1 MSLRK
6 QTFFINF
13 ESYYAL
19 TQSLQC
25 SGDPKTIR
33 LMHNAIRVGI
43 THGDFNGVG
52 YEVIAKAL
60 ADEEITEI
68 CTPVIF
74 GSSELLNQTR
84 KNLQLE
90 TFRFTPVHSAAD
102 AQKGKINI
110 VDVCPKGLEMTPGY
124 PSAEAGEA
132 AVAALEAACDAL
144 EAGQIDFLVTA
155 PINKKTTY
163 GERFPFPGHTEY
175 LEHRLGKDNSKATM
189 ILFDDYIRV
198 ALVTTHKALKDVP
211 ACITKAAVKAK
222 INNLD
227 AALRQDFRMDK
238 PRIAVLSLNPHN
250 GDNGLLGDEE
260 INEIIPAIEESV
272 KEGILAFGPFA
283 ADGFFGTSDFLKY
296 DGIVAMYHDQGL
308 APFKALAK
316 EYGVNYTAGLPF
328 VRTSPDHGTAYSIA
342 GKNEADPTSMRQ
354 AIYQGIDLTR
364 NRRCHAEA
372 TANPLPHL
380 KIERRQKQSEEDS

>member
-1 MSLRK
+1 M
-6 QTFFINF
+6 TP
-13 ESYYAL
+13 
-19 TQSLQC
+19 TDC
-25 SGDPKTIR
+25 PKLIYF
-33 LMHNAIRVGI
+33 MHNAIRVGI
-43 THGDFNGVG
+43 THGDYNGVG
-52 YEVIAKAL
+52 YEVIVKAL
-60 ADEEITEI
+60 ADEEITTL

-74 GSSELLNQTR
+74 GSPELLNQTR
-84 KNLQLE
+84 KELQVE
-90 TFRFTPVHSAAD
+90 NFRFTPIRSAAD
-102 AQKGKINI
+102 AQTGKINI
-110 VDVCPKGLEMTPGY
+110 VDVCRKGIEMTPGY
-124 PSAEAGEA
+124 PAPEAGEA

-144 EAGQIDFLVTA
+144 EAGDIDLLVTA

-163 GERFPFPGHTEY
+163 SESFPYPGHTEY
-175 LEHRLGKDNSKATM
+175 LEQRLGKGNAKATM

-211 ACITKAAVKAK
+211 PCITKEAVKDK
-222 INNLD
+222 VLSLD

-260 INEIIPAIEESV
+260 ITEIIPAIEECV

-342 GKNEADPTSMRQ
+342 GKNLADPTSMRQ

-364 NRRCHAEA
+364 NRRRHAEA

-380 KIERRQKQSEEDS
+380 KIERRQKNDD